1 MPVDAAGRRKRY
13 IQPDRPR
20 RKLTLEVIIGPMF
33 SGKTSELIRLV
44 EREVYAKKKGAIF
57 KIAFDKRYSEKQ
69 VVTHNGL
76 RYDAYTVASSE
87 EGLGRIEHLS
97 ESDGL
102 DAIGVDE
109 VNFFPEAIVGVLD
122 RLADRRKVIACGLN
136 LNFRAEPFRTTM
148 ELAAR
153 ADKVRYLSAVC
164 VVCGQEATRTQRLIG
179 GKPAPKD
186 SPTIVVGGKEMYEPR
201 CRDCYVPP
209 E

>member
-1 MPVDAAGRRKRY
+1 M
-13 IQPDRPR
+13 
-20 RKLTLEVIIGPMF
+20 TLEVIIGPMF

-44 EREVYAKKKGAIF
+44 EREVYAKRKGAIF
-57 KIAFDKRYSEKQ
+57 KVAFDERYSAKQ

-76 RYDAYTVASSE
+76 RYDAYTVASSP
-87 EGLGRIEHLS
+87 EGLAKIAELVS
-97 ESDGL
+97 TEGL

-109 VNFFPEAIVGVLD
+109 VNFFPEALVGVLD
-122 RLADRRKVIACGLN
+122 RLADSKKVIACGLN
-136 LNFRAEPFRTTM
+136 LDFRAEPFATTM

-153 ADKVRYLSAVC
+153 ADRVRYLSAVC

-186 SPTIVVGGKEMYEPR
+186 SPVIAVGGKEMYEPR
-201 CRDCYVPP
+201 CRNCYAPP

>member
-1 MPVDAAGRRKRY
+1 M
-13 IQPDRPR
+13 
-20 RKLTLEVIIGPMF
+20 TLEVIIGPMF

-57 KIAFDKRYSEKQ
+57 KIAFDKRYSSRQ

-76 RYDAYTVASSE
+76 KYDAYTVASSK
-87 EGLGRIEHLS
+87 EGLEKIEGVTRS
-97 ESDGL
+97 NGL

-109 VNFFPEAIVGVLD
+109 VNFFPGALVGVLD
-122 RLADRRKVIACGLN
+122 RLADDKKVIACGLN
-136 LNFRAEPFRTTM
+136 LNFRAEPFPTTM

-153 ADKVRYLSAVC
+153 ADRVRYLSAVC

-179 GKPAPKD
+179 GRPAPKE
-186 SPTIVVGGKEMYEPR
+186 SPLIVVGGKEMYEPR
-201 CRDCYVPP
+201 CRNCYEPP

>member
-1 MPVDAAGRRKRY
+1 
-13 IQPDRPR
+13 
-20 RKLTLEVIIGPMF
+20 LTLEVIIGPMF

-44 EREVYAKKKGAIF
+44 EREVYAKRKGAIF
-57 KIAFDKRYSEKQ
+57 KMAFDSRYSAKQ

-76 RYDAYTVASSE
+76 RYDAYTVTNSK
-87 EGLGRIEHLS
+87 EGLDKIEELVRTQ
-97 ESDGL
+97 GL

-109 VNFFPEAIVGVLD
+109 VNFFPQELVELLD
-122 RLADRRKVIACGLN
+122 RLADTKRVIACGLN
-136 LNFRAEPFRTTM
+136 LNFRAEPFPTTM
-148 ELAAR
+148 QLAAR
-153 ADKVRYLSAVC
+153 ADRVRYLSAVC

-201 CRDCYVPP
+201 CRTCYSPP

>member
-1 MPVDAAGRRKRY
+1 M
-13 IQPDRPR
+13 
-20 RKLTLEVIIGPMF
+20 TLEVIIGPMF

-57 KIAFDKRYSEKQ
+57 KIAFDKRYSATQ

-76 RYDAYTVASSE
+76 RYEAYTVASSG
-87 EGLGRIEHLS
+87 EGLHKIKELT

-109 VNFFPEAIVGVLD
+109 VNFFPGAIVAVLD
-122 RLADRRKVIACGLN
+122 RLADTKRVIACGLN
-136 LNFRAEPFRTTM
+136 LNFRAEPFPTTM

-153 ADKVRYLSAVC
+153 VDRVRYLSAVC

-179 GKPAPKD
+179 GKPAPKE

-201 CRDCYVPP
+201 CRRCYVPP
-209 E
+209 V

>member
-1 MPVDAAGRRKRY
+1 
-13 IQPDRPR
+13 
-20 RKLTLEVIIGPMF
+20 MF

-57 KIAFDKRYSEKQ
+57 KIAFDKRYSARQ

-87 EGLGRIEHLS
+87 EGLKKIEQLA

-102 DAIGVDE
+102 DAIGIDE
-109 VNFFPEAIVGVLD
+109 VNFFPEGLVELLD

-153 ADKVRYLSAVC
+153 ADRVRYLSAVC

-179 GKPAPKD
+179 GRPAPKE

-201 CRDCYVPP
+201 CRSCYEPP
-209 E
+209 G

>member
-1 MPVDAAGRRKRY
+1 
-13 IQPDRPR
+13 
-20 RKLTLEVIIGPMF
+20 LTLEVIMGPMF

-44 EREVYAKKKGAIF
+44 EREVYAKRKGAIF
-57 KIAFDKRYSEKQ
+57 KIAFDKRYSAKQ

-76 RYDAYTVASSE
+76 RYEAYTVASSR
-87 EGLGRIEHLS
+87 EGLKKIEQLA

-109 VNFFPEAIVGVLD
+109 VNFFPEAIVGLLD

-153 ADKVRYLSAVC
+153 ADRVRYLSAVC
-164 VVCGQEATRTQRLIG
+164 VVCGQEATRTQRLVG

-186 SPTIVVGGKEMYEPR
+186 SPTIIVGGKEMYEPR
-201 CRDCYVPP
+201 CRTCYAPP